1 MRYDQEL
8 MRVVFDTNVIVSA
21 LTLTAPRE
29 DSLTLPGMADSI
41 SPFSFIL
48 KEISRVLT
56 KKVWLGG
63 KTVIMTIQKLSS
75 IANVAEPDI
84 RINVI
89 KSDEADN
96 RILECGIAGDAA
108 LIVSGDTKHILP
120 IKNYQGIKILSPIG
134 FLSVLE
140 S

>member
-1 MRYDQEL
+1 

-21 LTLTAPRE
+21 LTFDGTPRR
-29 DSLTLPGMADSI
+29 LLNLARHGRFQLVL
-41 SPFSFIL
+41 SPFIL

-56 KKVWLGG
+56 KKFGWEA

-120 IKNYQGIKILSPIG
+120 IKNYQGIKILSPI
-134 FLSVLE
+134 
-140 S
+140 

>member
-1 MRYDQEL
+1 
-8 MRVVFDTNVIVSA
+8 MRVVFDTNVIISA
-21 LTLTAPRE
+21 LTFDGTPRR
-29 DSLTLPGMADSI
+29 LLNLARHGRFQLVL
-41 SPFSFIL
+41 SPFIL

-56 KKVWLGG
+56 KKFGWEA

>member
-1 MRYDQEL
+1 

-21 LTLTAPRE
+21 LTFDGTPRR
-29 DSLTLPGMADSI
+29 LLNLARHGRFQLVL
-41 SPFSFIL
+41 SPFIL

-56 KKVWLGG
+56 KKFGWEA